1 MKRRGNK
8 PYPWI
13 CIDNFLPESIVRA
26 AARSYDVMDDDD
38 WVKYGKEG
46 DGQVQY
52 CNHLGRDNIPSA
64 ALMVLD
70 YISINFNPD
79 TEFGFDTESFPD
91 TEYYGG
97 GMMLTPN
104 RNNEGGHLGFHVDA
118 TTHGRHDNWKR
129 EYSAIL
135 CLSEEYDSS
144 FDLEIR
150 DDEGNSEMIP
160 YKFNQLNVFKCSE
173 SSWHG
178 LPEITKGLDRKTL
191 GVMYWSK
198 IPDKDIDNVRV
209 KAKFWNEEKQ
219 AA

>member
-1 MKRRGNK
+1 LT
-8 PYPWI
+8 
-13 CIDNFLPESIVRA
+13 DNA
-26 AARSYDVMDDDD
+26 
-38 WVKYGKEG
+38 
-46 DGQVQY
+46 
-52 CNHLGRDNIPSA
+52 
-64 ALMVLD
+64 
-70 YISINFNPD
+70 
-79 TEFGFDTESFPD
+79 FPD
-91 TEYYGG
+91 MSHYGG

-191 GVMYWSK
+191 GVMYWSR
-198 IPDKDIDNVRV
+198 IPDGDIDNVRV